1 MFPGYFLWRMFSR
14 FARAYLPILFNF
26 AFIEASSMLYIE
38 IFLRWFTTTFLELFC
53 INRLRNWLIVFHLLF
68 LFLLLLVIYFI
79 YIMCIP
85 FSKFL
90 VISALVKFQNVK
102 LIKTYRMYKY
112 FPTVCFDRWLTKI
125 YSSEASSG
133 TYNKPSSN
141 NKRYT
146 YNNAVTMYNKS
157 NGW

>member
-90 VISALVKFQNVK
+90 VISASEISKCETHKNLSNVQILSNCVFWS
-102 LIKTYRMYKY
+102 LINENLLIRS
-112 FPTVCFDRWLTKI
+112 L
-125 YSSEASSG
+125 
-133 TYNKPSSN
+133 
-141 NKRYT
+141 
-146 YNNAVTMYNKS
+146 
-157 NGW
+157 